1 MIKQT
6 EKQTENQTHLTPEEL
21 QEFRDIHQE
30 YQTAL
35 FNVGLIA
42 LDLEN
47 LTREK
52 NRLVEQAFKVNEQRL
67 EIVKNLGDKYGDK
80 QVNLETGELG

>member
-6 EKQTENQTHLTPEEL
+6 EDQTHLTPEEL
-21 QEFRDIHQE
+21 QEFRSIHQE

-35 FNVGLIA
+35 FNVGLIT

-47 LTREK
+47 LTKEK
-52 NRLVEQAFKVNEQRL
+52 NRLAEYALKVNEQRL
-67 EIVKNLGDKYGDK
+67 EIVKKLGDKYGDK
-80 QVNLETGELG
+80 QVNLETGELE

>member
-6 EKQTENQTHLTPEEL
+6 ENQTENQTHLTPEEL

-47 LTREK
+47 LTKEK
-52 NRLVEQAFKVNEQRL
+52 NRLAGHAFKVNEQRL

>member
-6 EKQTENQTHLTPEEL
+6 ENQMENQTHLTPEEL

-47 LTREK
+47 LTKEK

-67 EIVKNLGDKYGDK
+67 KIVKNLGDKYGDK